1 MNYNNPHKN
10 SSTVGIRLMCAI
22 VFLTFTFGFLYFFQA
37 DILAVAQH
45 VLSGGLTHYNRLT
58 GAVLLTLGL
67 QLLQVLIYAI
77 LRLRKRS
84 HALTY
89 LPSML
94 TLGMLTD
101 ISSDIDF
108 RFSMGAWWWV
118 YPLIIV
124 VWLLIALFCR
134 ALQDVEPEREPMG
147 LLSRAMWL
155 NMLTMALM
163 IIGVASLSNTNAV
176 FHYRMRAESCL
187 ERNDFQ
193 GALDQGWESLES
205 DANLQ
210 MVRMYALSR
219 CGELGE
225 RLFAFPIVAKSEA
238 ILPVSGE
245 SRFSMYPVDR
255 LYRFLG
261 AKPSGKMTT
270 SRYLELMQQL
280 DSVVNLKVADY
291 QLCGLL
297 IDKKLDAFAKALVAY
312 YSKGDTLLIDN
323 LPKHYREAMTLYTR
337 LRSKPIVVYH
347 NAVMDEDWKNLQELE
362 AQYSDPSERK
372 GRVEE
377 QYRGTY
383 WYYYEYE

>member
-1 MNYNNPHKN
+1 MNYNYVHKDD
-10 SSTVGIRLMCAI
+10 STISIRLMCAI
-22 VFLTFTFGFLYFFQA
+22 VFLTFSFGFICFFQA
-37 DILAVAQH
+37 DILAMVQH
-45 VLSGGLTHYNRLT
+45 VLSGGLTHYNRMV
-58 GAVLLTLGL
+58 GAVLIPLGL
-67 QLLQVLIYAI
+67 QLMQLLVYSF

-101 ISSDIDF
+101 ISSDADLQ
-108 RFSMGAWWWV
+108 FSMGAWWWV

-124 VWLLIALFCR
+124 VWLFVMFLCR
-134 ALQDVEPEREPMG
+134 SLQDVEPVHESTG
-147 LLSRAMWL
+147 LFSRAMWL
-155 NMLTMALM
+155 NMISMALM
-163 IIGVASLSNTNAV
+163 IIGVVSLSNTNAV
-176 FHYRMRAESCL
+176 FHYRMRAETSL
-187 ERNDFQ
+187 LNNDFK
-193 GALDQGWESLES
+193 GALDHGWESQES

-225 RLFAFPIVAKSEA
+225 RLFAYPIVAKSEA
-238 ILPVSGE
+238 MLPVSDA
-245 SRFSMYPVDR
+245 SRFSMYPVDS
-255 LYRFLG
+255 LYKFLG
-261 AKPSGKMTT
+261 AKPAGTMTT
-270 SRYLELMQQL
+270 SRYLELLQQR
-280 DSVVNLKVADY
+280 DSAVNQRVADY

-297 IDKKLDAFAKALVAY
+297 IDKKLDAFAKALVDY
-312 YSKGDTLLIDN
+312 YSKEDTLVIDG
-323 LPKHYREAMTLYTR
+323 LPKHYREAMTLYTH

-362 AQYSDPSERK
+362 AQYPDFSERK